1 MLSQVPSLPPADEE
15 VTLTPCGV
23 AGLLPMPQR
32 RASGDAEE
40 FADSVDTDQVAA
52 IVVPTPGASGGS
64 GLSTEVYEL
73 ELGYVPHPCLLIT
86 YIPVSYSQIREHEPH
101 S

>member
-1 MLSQVPSLPPADEE
+1 MLSQVSPVPPADEE

-23 AGLLPMPQR
+23 TRRLPMPQR

-40 FADSVDTDQVAA
+40 FADSVDTDQFAA
-52 IVVPTPGASGGS
+52 IVVPTPGASEGS

-86 YIPVSYSQIREHEPH
+86 YTYMCLGQPSKG
-101 S
+101 